1 MGGATCNQDGGDHG
15 DPTWLNVITLSL
27 SQSRNN
33 EEDRKAKKESK
44 EAHTYFNQIKQP
56 LISTDK
62 KKGTSALIQN
72 PKLPFSRLST
82 TSLMHQKESKLI
94 LL

>member
-1 MGGATCNQDGGDHG
+1 MAECDNFISISKQK
-15 DPTWLNVITLSL
+15 
-27 SQSRNN
+27 QQ
-33 EEDRKAKKESK
+33 EDRKAKKESK

-82 TSLMHQKESKLI
+82 SLMHQKESKLI